1 VEAQP
6 CEIEEGKMTRY
17 SILTSVVAGL
27 IGLYSANA
35 AKSDETL
42 KFKYYGHVVSS
53 QTQDI
58 DDVEGHAVGLVK
70 WSGIVESPDGSFGT
84 GHWETIYD
92 FVKGAGS
99 YTTYVNLTLK
109 DGSVLLY
116 KVAGTSKPEN
126 AAARTAAGPITVTGG
141 KGRFAG
147 AKGDGTVTGT
157 SIGQVGS
164 PNVQG
169 YGELVINIKK

>member
-1 VEAQP
+1 
-6 CEIEEGKMTRY
+6 MTRY
-17 SILTSVVAGL
+17 SILTLVVAGL
-27 IGLYSANA
+27 IGLYSADA

-58 DDVEGHAVGLVK
+58 DDAEGHLVGITK
-70 WSGIVESPDGSFGT
+70 WSGIVESSDGSVGT
-84 GHWETIYD
+84 GHWESIYD

-116 KVAGTSKPEN
+116 KVVGTSKPEN
-126 AAARTAAGPITVTGG
+126 AAARTVTLPITVTGR

-147 AKGDGTVTGT
+147 AKGDGTATGT
-157 SIGQVGS
+157 TIGQVGS
-164 PNVQG
+164 SNVEG
-169 YGELVINIKK
+169 YGELLINTKK